1 MVSKYPVLYWRI
13 AFGLCVLL
21 SFIRPLR
28 TLSFAEEPVPDW
40 TTWKCK
46 NPIISFSI
54 IETRECHP
62 LGNIH
67 SDCVIL
73 ELKGDHIPFLIGW
86 GRDELAE
93 NPGANA
99 YTAIYKRQMDCRC
112 PWNWVY
118 DRREESKLSLS
129 NFFSARFLGSGTN
142 RNENSRKRE
151 HYGTIITIT
160 AP

>member
-99 YTAIYKRQMDCRC
+99 YTAIYKNGKWIVGVRGTGFTTEERKASLVFQIFLAPDFS
-112 PWNWVY
+112 V
-118 DRREESKLSLS
+118 REQIEMKIPESES
-129 NFFSARFLGSGTN
+129 T
-142 RNENSRKRE
+142 
-151 HYGTIITIT
+151 T
-160 AP
+160 ALL